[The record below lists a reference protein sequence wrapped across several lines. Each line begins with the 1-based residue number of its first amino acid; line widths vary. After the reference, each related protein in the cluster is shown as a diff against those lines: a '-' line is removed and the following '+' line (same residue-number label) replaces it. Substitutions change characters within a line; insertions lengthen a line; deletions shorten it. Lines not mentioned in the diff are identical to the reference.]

1 MLEMPARW
9 RASHRPSHTP
19 LFTQRRCNPSY
30 SSQARLGASLVSG
43 GPRSSCR
50 WASPCL
56 AVRTT
61 LPACQSFVVYA
72 RALRTFRAPMLST
85 LACARFVAGRPV
97 LTITGSEWPD
107 GPVQRSWLSPRT
119 VSAASA
125 LSMLCDSALGLLL
138 HPSSSRML
146 PNYAGHGSAVP
157 VPPKLQARTT
167 SSVPCHDRP
176 QNADGP
182 VMNHTHTRLHTPDT
196 PVALMCMWQES
207 QKSHKLVAVCHR
219 HFRFVSR
226 LLCPQSCS
234 DCLG

>member
-1 MLEMPARW
+1 MRPFAHAHPVSPVARLLVLEMQARW

-85 LACARFVAGRPV
+85 PACARFVAGRPV
-97 LTITGSEWPD
+97 LTMTGSEWPD
-107 GPVQRSWLSPRT
+107 GTVERSWLSPRT
-119 VSAASA
+119 VSAANAS
-125 LSMLCDSALGLLL
+125 SMLCDSALSILL
-138 HPSSSRML
+138 HPSRLSRML
-146 PNYAGHGSAVP
+146 PNYAGHGSGSSTCAAE
-157 VPPKLQARTT
+157 LQARNT
-167 SSVPCHDRP
+167 SSVP
-176 QNADGP
+176 
-182 VMNHTHTRLHTPDT
+182 
-196 PVALMCMWQES
+196 
-207 QKSHKLVAVCHR
+207 
-219 HFRFVSR
+219 
-226 LLCPQSCS
+226 
-234 DCLG
+234 